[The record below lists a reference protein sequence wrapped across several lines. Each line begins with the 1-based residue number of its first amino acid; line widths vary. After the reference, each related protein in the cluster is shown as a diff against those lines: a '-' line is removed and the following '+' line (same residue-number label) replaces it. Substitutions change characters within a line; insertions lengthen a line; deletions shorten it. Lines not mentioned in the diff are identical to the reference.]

1 MGYKDKIIKKRLF
14 CQSLMTLKDFACSKP
29 ELSLE
34 NKQAIIGAIA
44 LGGSLQTPGPR
55 NKIQTYYHFNYHYT
69 QRGLIRAFSDKLI
82 RTDSE
87 EKQKVKKAICII
99 SSLSSWANDMR
110 DKAANLGEKMRNG
123 LSSFSEKAHNFFSAH
138 TEKRWHSSE
147 GGYYQSNGE
156 TFDYYNEAG
165 DKMAEGITA

>member
-1 MGYKDKIIKKRLF
+1 MSYKDKIIKKRLF

-82 RTDSE
+82 QTDSE

-99 SSLSSWANDMR
+99 SSLSSWANENPQLTSDAFLNFSNQVL
-110 DKAANLGEKMRNG
+110 DKNNQSDAVAQAQRNLKQKYGHEVLLDLVTMSGNRFYK
-123 LSSFSEKAHNFFSAH
+123 K
-138 TEKRWHSSE
+138 
-147 GGYYQSNGE
+147 
-156 TFDYYNEAG
+156 YNQR
-165 DKMAEGITA
+165 

>member
-44 LGGSLQTPGPR
+44 LGGSLQTPAPR

-69 QRGLIRAFSDKLI
+69 QRELIRAFSDKLI
-82 RTDSE
+82 QTDSE

-99 SSLSSWANDMR
+99 SSLSSWANENTQLTSDAFLNFSNQVL
-110 DKAANLGEKMRNG
+110 DKNNQLDAVAQAQRKLKQKYGHEVLLDLLTMSGNRFYK
-123 LSSFSEKAHNFFSAH
+123 K
-138 TEKRWHSSE
+138 
-147 GGYYQSNGE
+147 
-156 TFDYYNEAG
+156 YNQ
-165 DKMAEGITA
+165 K

>member
-1 MGYKDKIIKKRLF
+1 MSYKDKILKKRLF

-34 NKQAIIGAIA
+34 NKQAIVGAIA

-82 RTDSE
+82 QTDSE

-99 SSLSSWANDMR
+99 SSLSSWANKTPQLTSDAFLNFSNQLL
-110 DKAANLGEKMRNG
+110 DKNDQSDAVADAQRNLKQKYGHEVLLDLVTMSGNRFYK
-123 LSSFSEKAHNFFSAH
+123 K
-138 TEKRWHSSE
+138 
-147 GGYYQSNGE
+147 
-156 TFDYYNEAG
+156 YNQR
-165 DKMAEGITA
+165 

>member
-1 MGYKDKIIKKRLF
+1 MSYKDKILKKRLF

-82 RTDSE
+82 QTDSE

-99 SSLSSWANDMR
+99 SSLSSWANENTQLTSDAFLNFSNQVL
-110 DKAANLGEKMRNG
+110 DKNNQLDAVAQAQRNLKQKYGHEVLLDLVTMSGNRFYK
-123 LSSFSEKAHNFFSAH
+123 K
-138 TEKRWHSSE
+138 
-147 GGYYQSNGE
+147 
-156 TFDYYNEAG
+156 YNQR
-165 DKMAEGITA
+165 

>member
-1 MGYKDKIIKKRLF
+1 MLEPREQKKIFVYGSLRTGFFNYNKYLMGKVNDSKVGKVNGQLYHMPHKGYPALIEGNDEVF
-14 CQSLMTLKDFACSKP
+14 GEVMTLKDFACSKP

-82 RTDSE
+82 QTDSE
-87 EKQKVKKAICII
+87 ENQ
-99 SSLSSWANDMR
+99 LLR
-110 DKAANLGEKMRNG
+110 
-123 LSSFSEKAHNFFSAH
+123 
-138 TEKRWHSSE
+138 
-147 GGYYQSNGE
+147 
-156 TFDYYNEAG
+156 
-165 DKMAEGITA
+165 

>member
-82 RTDSE
+82 QTDSE
-87 EKQKVKKAICII
+87 EKQKVKKAICVI
-99 SSLSSWANDMR
+99 SSLSSWANENPQLSLDAFQNFSNQIL
-110 DKAANLGEKMRNG
+110 DKNNQLDAVAEAQRTLKQKYGHEILLDLVTMPGNRFYK
-123 LSSFSEKAHNFFSAH
+123 K
-138 TEKRWHSSE
+138 
-147 GGYYQSNGE
+147 
-156 TFDYYNEAG
+156 YNQ
-165 DKMAEGITA
+165 K

>member
-1 MGYKDKIIKKRLF
+1 MSYKDKILKKRLF

-82 RTDSE
+82 QTDSE
-87 EKQKVKKAICII
+87 EKQKVKKAIFII
-99 SSLSSWANDMR
+99 SSLSSWANENTQLTSDAFLNFSNQVL
-110 DKAANLGEKMRNG
+110 DKNNQLDAVAQAQRNLKQKYGHEVLLDLVTMSGNRFYK
-123 LSSFSEKAHNFFSAH
+123 K
-138 TEKRWHSSE
+138 
-147 GGYYQSNGE
+147 
-156 TFDYYNEAG
+156 YNQR
-165 DKMAEGITA
+165 